1 MMEFFPLRGSDMPM
15 LSDFFRDYGA
25 GNFYQGTAQNTSGQM
40 FDPLAYGGAGKFDPK
55 NPNNLNNIGPKS
67 FSTNPYQMASP
78 LGSWGA
84 QNIGPQRNMQRQY
97 YPLQQGQGVQSP
109 QSGYSYTL
117 ADLLRTYYQ

>member
-55 NPNNLNNIGPKS
+55 NPNNLNNIGP
-67 FSTNPYQMASP
+67 
-78 LGSWGA
+78 
-84 QNIGPQRNMQRQY
+84 QRNMQRQY